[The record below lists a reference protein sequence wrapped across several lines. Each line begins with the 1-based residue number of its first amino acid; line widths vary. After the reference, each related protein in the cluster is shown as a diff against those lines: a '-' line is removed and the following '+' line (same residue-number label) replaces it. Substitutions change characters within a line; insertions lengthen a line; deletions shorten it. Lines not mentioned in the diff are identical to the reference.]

1 MGDSSYGEPI
11 WARLM
16 KQGPSGLD
24 TLSRQA
30 WVSSEP
36 IHPATEGCPLPEDW
50 DRLSYAAF
58 DVETTGLYP
67 EKDRILEVGIV
78 LFSFD
83 PEGAIIEEQ
92 SYASLVNPGV
102 PVPAS
107 STAIHGIT
115 DLDVASAPLFHEIA
129 ADVAS
134 LLDGRVFVAHNAGFD
149 FGFLKQEFNRI
160 STQPQEATLWTGA
173 EQTPAIRS
181 FTQSLATMTLADT
194 LSLLKLA
201 NPALLSYNLGK
212 AAFVLGIE
220 TGTSH
225 RALDDARTCMNIFAY
240 AARKL
245 TGKCP

>member
-1 MGDSSYGEPI
+1 MGDSNYGEPI
-11 WARLM
+11 WVRLM
-16 KQGPSGLD
+16 KPSPSGLT
-24 TLSRQA
+24 TLSQQA
-30 WVSSEP
+30 WVSAEP
-36 IHPATEGCPLPEDW
+36 IHPAVEGCPLPEDW
-50 DRLSYAAF
+50 DRMSYAAF

-83 PEGAIIEEQ
+83 QEGAIIEEQ
-92 SYASLVNPGV
+92 SYASLVNPGISI
-102 PVPAS
+102 PAS
-107 STAIHGIT
+107 STSIHGIT
-115 DLDVASAPLFHEIA
+115 DLDIASAPFFHEVA
-129 ADVAS
+129 ADIAR
-134 LLDGRVFVAHNAGFD
+134 LLAGRVFVAHNAGFD

-160 STQPQEATLWTGA
+160 NMQSQEATLWTGDV
-173 EQTPAIRS
+173 QTPEILS
-181 FTQSLATMTLADT
+181 FTQSLATMTLADS

-240 AARKL
+240 AVRKL
-245 TGKCP
+245 IGKCL